1 MHLALIGAT
10 GFVGSAVLEEARSRG
25 HQITA
30 IARRTAARDFG
41 DGVVP
46 VDVDIADTTALAQ
59 ALSHADAVISSYVVR
74 EGDDPSSAT
83 LRGYASI
90 LDAVARAGVP
100 RLLVVGGA
108 GSLKVPSGERLY
120 EQLGFPAEY
129 HGEAVTFGR
138 VFDTLLGETRFQWS
152 YLSPAAEIAP
162 GERTGAFRLGGDQ
175 LLVDEH
181 GRSRISVQD
190 YAVAM
195 IDELERPAHTGR
207 RFTVAY

>member
-30 IARRTAARDFG
+30 IARRAGARNFG

-120 EQLGFPAEY
+120 EQPGFPAEY